1 MIDVYLGTFIEK
13 NADHSLAQRLPKS
26 KRDNTTFWY
35 LENIRSTSAV
45 SKSSMLVLNNEKN
58 YCSECFYLIALITEE
73 LQTDYLL
80 QLDVIDA
87 DFKNTQLMKI
97 GEIYQSVL
105 SAGERKYYRFI
116 LDDFQDF
123 TVIQSASKDSEVKTL
138 ISFGEFGDPVQTVM
152 EMSGSESL
160 IIRKDDAEKFKLEN
174 IYYVEVL
181 NGQVPCELSIEVT
194 QDRTIHHMKDGIPKS
209 LVYNGP
215 HDISKFMV
223 ISLPG
228 PN

>member
-1 MIDVYLGTFIEK
+1 MIDVYLGTFIET

-26 KRDNTTFWY
+26 KRDNTTIWY
-35 LENIRSTSAV
+35 LENIRSTSPV

-73 LQTDYLL
+73 LQTDFLL
-80 QLDVIDA
+80 QLDVLDA

-123 TVIQSASKDSEVKTL
+123 TVIQSASKDSEVKSR
-138 ISFGEFGDPVQTVM
+138 ISFGEFGNPVQTVM
-152 EMSGSESL
+152 EMGGSESR
-160 IIRKDDAEKFKLEN
+160 IVREDDTEKF
-174 IYYVEVL
+174 
-181 NGQVPCELSIEVT
+181 
-194 QDRTIHHMKDGIPKS
+194 
-209 LVYNGP
+209 
-215 HDISKFMV
+215 
-223 ISLPG
+223 
-228 PN
+228 